1 MLVNG
6 DPRPKKFWAT
16 PFSSLSFFPFC
27 TSRKPTS
34 VYGPSMLPTLN
45 FTGDVLLVDKLS
57 PMLGKVGPGDVVLVR
72 SPENPRKTIT
82 KRIVGLEGDI
92 VTFLVDP
99 GRSDLSHSLV
109 VPKGHVWIQGDN
121 IYASNDSRH
130 IGPVPYGLILG
141 KVFCRG
147 KLFLSDNQFD
157 CEQMRSSTSWVFSI
171 PMEESQVSCGHHKTL
186 DDWHND
192 G

>member
-1 MLVNG
+1 MEIHG
-6 DPRPKKFWAT
+6 QR
-16 PFSSLSFFPFC
+16 SSGPLRSLRSVSFPFA
-27 TSRKPTS
+27 RHGNLHLFPN
-34 VYGPSMLPTLN
+34 PSGSWRRR
-45 FTGDVLLVDKLS
+45 FGAV
-57 PMLGKVGPGDVVLVR
+57 
-72 SPENPRKTIT
+72 PENPRKTIT

-99 GRSDLSHSLV
+99 GRSDRSHSLV

-130 IGPVPYGLILG
+130 LGPVPYGLILG
-141 KVFCRG
+141 KVFCRMTSS
-147 KLFLSDNQFD
+147 LSWEF
-157 CEQMRSSTSWVFSI
+157 SS

-192 G
+192 